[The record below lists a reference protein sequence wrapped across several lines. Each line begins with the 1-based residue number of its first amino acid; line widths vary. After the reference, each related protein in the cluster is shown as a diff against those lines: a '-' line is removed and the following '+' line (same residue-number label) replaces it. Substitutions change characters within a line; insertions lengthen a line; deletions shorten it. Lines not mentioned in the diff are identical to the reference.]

1 MTTTL
6 DPRAAP
12 AKVRFAVSLSPM
24 TSDPIGYV
32 RLAEQLGFDSIW
44 ISDIPMTAAAD
55 PLVSLA
61 ALAGATERVHL
72 GVNLVPFGRHP
83 MLLAR
88 QLAQID
94 QISGGRLLVTVVPG
108 IDQPGE
114 RAALGT
120 GSGDRGPLMEEYV
133 ELLRRWWRGEAVTH
147 RSALLDVADVAVE
160 PRPTQDPLEI
170 WFGGRGPKAL
180 DRVGRLGDGWLTA
193 GIPPEAAAAGCRTI
207 QEAAAA
213 HGRVV
218 DPEHFGISLPVAR
231 RSVPD
236 STLRQM
242 RSLYPGRPVE
252 DLLPVGADGVADHLA
267 RYLDGGLSKFVLR
280 LTDPA
285 ADEDDLRWLA
295 QTVLPLQ
302 R

>member
-1 MTTTL
+1 M
-6 DPRAAP
+6 AP
-12 AKVRFAVSLSPM
+12 PSKVRFAVSVAPS
-24 TSDPIGYV
+24 TTDPIGYV

-114 RAALGT
+114 RGALGT
-120 GSGDRGPLMEEYV
+120 GPGDRGPLLEEYV
-133 ELLRRWWRGEAVTH
+133 ILLRRWWQGESVTH
-147 RSALLDVADVAVE
+147 HRAPFTIDDVAVD
-160 PRPTQDPLEI
+160 PRPLQDPLEI

-180 DRVGRLGDGWLTA
+180 DRVVLLGDGWLTA
-193 GIPPEAAAAGCRTI
+193 GIPPEAAATGCRTI
-207 QEAAAA
+207 QEVAAA

-231 RSVPD
+231 RSVPE
-236 STLRQM
+236 STRLQLQ
-242 RSLYPGRPVE
+242 SLYPGRPVE
-252 DLLPVGADGVADHLA
+252 ELLPVGAEGVADHLA

-280 LTDPA
+280 LTDPTE
-285 ADEDDLRWLA
+285 DEDDLRWLA
-295 QTVLPLQ
+295 ETVLPLQ